1 MKKFTLFVLS
11 VICSF
16 SVIYAT
22 TITVKVSD
30 FQFKPK
36 TVNAKVG
43 DTIKFTWKTGIHTTT
58 SVTIPGGAPAWDRL
72 MDSAH
77 KTFKY
82 RLRVAG
88 TYQYK
93 CTPHGA
99 FGMTGT
105 IIVANALEAGLS
117 DFVLK
122 SEDLSTMLSWKTS
135 SSKDL
140 AHFSIQR
147 STDGDNFTEI
157 KRILPSAGNQYRF
170 ADNTTVGKYV
180 YYQVKMVDIK
190 GNAEYTGIQM
200 VTRNNVKTDKL
211 ITSLSPNPVS
221 NAGHL
226 MMQFNADA
234 EGTMRV
240 QLFAQSGRLIKEQ
253 NMYASKGINNGHF
266 HMGDR
271 LTPGSYYIVCTLGS
285 KTEKHTLI
293 MK

>member
-1 MKKFTLFVLS
+1 MKKFTLFLLS
-11 VICSF
+11 IICSY
-16 SVIYAT
+16 SYIHAT
-22 TITVKVSD
+22 TIIVKVSD

-36 TVNAKVG
+36 TINAKVG

-58 SVTIPGGAPAWDRL
+58 SVTIPAGAVAWDRA

-122 SEDLSTMLSWKTS
+122 EDELKTILQWKTNS
-135 SSKDL
+135 NKDI
-140 AHFSIQR
+140 AHFSVQR
-147 STDGDNFTEI
+147 SSDGDNFREI
-157 KRILPSAGNQYRF
+157 KRILPSAANNYSF
-170 ADNTTVGKYV
+170 TDNTATGKYL
-180 YYQVKMVDIK
+180 YYQVKMVDTK
-190 GNAEYTGIQM
+190 GNAEYTAIQM
-200 VTRNNVKTDKL
+200 LTRRNVNTDKL
-211 ITSLSPNPVS
+211 VTSLSPNPLS
-221 NAGHL
+221 SAGHL
-226 MMQFNADA
+226 MLQFNSDI

-240 QLFAQSGRLIKEQ
+240 QLFSINGRLIKEQ
-253 NMYASKGINNGHF
+253 NMYAAKGINNGHF
-266 HMGDR
+266 HMGD
-271 LTPGSYYIVCTLGS
+271 LTPGSYYVLCTLGTR
-285 KTEKHTLI
+285 TEKHTVI